1 MLLHFFKKKKKK
13 KGAKWY
19 QFEVNKLF
27 YSKMLWLQKSRVGV
41 LHSVMELLCMLRDLA
56 ASSLGKEQ

>member
-1 MLLHFFKKKKKK
+1 MLLHFFLRNKK